1 MKKLDKLRNKVK
13 YNKTVMLFLLII
25 VIIGIICGSFLSA
38 ILNNNDKKL
47 IADTINMFIK
57 NINNVNNFSILKNSF
72 IINIILVI
80 GIWLLG
86 ISVIGV
92 FIVICLVF
100 WKSFTLGFTVSGFI
114 LTYNLKGIVL
124 AFIYIFPHLIIN
136 LLIIMYLGSY
146 SLRFSILII
155 KCIFNKVNLDLRK
168 LMIIYLRVL
177 IISILCIILTS
188 LFEAFIT
195 TYFLKFIV
203 SILIK

>member
-1 MKKLDKLRNKVK
+1 MAYPAMPVPAKR
-13 YNKTVMLFLLII
+13 
-25 VIIGIICGSFLSA
+25 
-38 ILNNNDKKL
+38 
-47 IADTINMFIK
+47 
-57 NINNVNNFSILKNSF
+57 
-72 IINIILVI
+72 
-80 GIWLLG
+80 
-86 ISVIGV
+86 
-92 FIVICLVF
+92 
-100 WKSFTLGFTVSGFI
+100 
-114 LTYNLKGIVL
+114 GIVL

-136 LLIIMYLGSY
+136 LLIIIYLGSY